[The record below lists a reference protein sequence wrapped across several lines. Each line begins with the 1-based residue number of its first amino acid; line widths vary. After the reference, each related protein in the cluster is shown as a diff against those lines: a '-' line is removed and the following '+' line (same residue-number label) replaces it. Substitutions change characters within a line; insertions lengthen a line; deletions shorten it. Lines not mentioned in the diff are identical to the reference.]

1 MFCGQGCPRS
11 GMLYPQHFIDDLK
24 TRADIVGIIG
34 ARVELKKKGSNWMAR
49 CPFHDEKTPSFS
61 VHPRKAFYKCFGCG
75 KGGNVYT
82 FLMEVDGLTFPEAV
96 KEVAEKS
103 GVPLPEPVDD
113 ETYQR
118 SKKKREK
125 KKALAE
131 QVIELNQ
138 IALEFWEECLF
149 SDKPEAKAALKYLK
163 DREIDEETIKHFRI
177 GYAPDTW
184 DSVLNLLNDKGADE
198 KLIEQSGLVSVNEEK
213 KRVYD
218 RFRGRIIFPVLDLKS
233 RPVAFGARILDK
245 GEPKY
250 LNSPETPAYVKGQH
264 LYGLVQSH
272 DEIRKKKFAI
282 LVEGYMD
289 LIALY
294 QFGISNVVAS
304 LGTAFTTEQAK
315 LLGRFARKV
324 VVNYDGDGAGVK
336 AAQRAIETLLARDFD
351 IKVLVLPQGA
361 DPDDF
366 IRANGAD
373 SYNLL
378 RGKAFPYLQFVLEQ
392 VAKGRNLA
400 LPKQKAEAI
409 EEVVPLLASIG
420 NTVEKRETLKQALSF
435 FEINDRIVENHIW
448 KEISQRK
455 AYEKR
460 VDANL
465 KRSSVRDVVIK
476 RNSKKATVAEERLL
490 ELLIHDAE
498 LRKEL
503 LPQLEET
510 DYESLATVSIF
521 ETLIELEDKGA
532 EVTSEILL
540 ELTKEDPVAT
550 EILPILLIS
559 ESPREEGEA
568 LDDVLIEA
576 EKQLIS
582 LRKIALDERILKN
595 NRELVLAEQSG
606 DVERIAE
613 VVKEQIDLGHLKRQL
628 QGKDVE

>member
-1 MFCGQGCPRS
+1 
-11 GMLYPQHFIDDLK
+11 MLYPEYFIEDLK

-34 ARVELKKKGSNWMAR
+34 ARVQLKKKGTNWMAC

-61 VHPRKAFYKCFGCG
+61 VQPRKGFYKCFGCG

-82 FLMEVDGLTFPEAV
+82 FLMEVDGLSFPEAV
-96 KEVAEKS
+96 QEVAEKS

-113 ETYQR
+113 VTYQK
-118 SKKKREK
+118 SKEKREK
-125 KKALAE
+125 KKELAE

-138 IALEFWEECLF
+138 FALDFWEECLY
-149 SDKPEAKAALKYLK
+149 SDNPEAKAALKYLK

-184 DSVLNLLNDKGADE
+184 DSVLNLLNEKVEDQ

-218 RFRGRIIFPVLDLKS
+218 RFRGRIIFPVLDLNSK
-233 RPVAFGARILDK
+233 PVAFGARILDK

-264 LYGLVQSH
+264 LYGFVQSKE
-272 DEIRKKKFAI
+272 EIRKKKFAI

-294 QFGISNVVAS
+294 QFGITNVVAS

-315 LLGRFARKV
+315 LLGRFARRV

-336 AAQRAIETLLARDFD
+336 AAQRAIETLLAKDFD

-392 VAKGRNLA
+392 IAKGRNLS

-409 EEVVPLLASIG
+409 EEAVPLLASIG
-420 NTVEKRETLKQALSF
+420 NTVEKRETLKQTLSF
-435 FEINDRIVENHIW
+435 FEINDRVVENHIW
-448 KEISQRK
+448 KEINERK
-455 AYEKR
+455 AY
-460 VDANL
+460 DA
-465 KRSSVRDVVIK
+465 RARQPARTVSVRDVVIK
-476 RNSKKATVAEERLL
+476 RNSKKITVAEERLL
-490 ELLIHDAE
+490 ELLIHDNE
-498 LRKEL
+498 LRKEI
-503 LPQLEET
+503 LPQLETT

-521 ETLIELEDKGA
+521 ETLFELEERGVDA
-532 EVTSEILL
+532 TSENLL
-540 ELTKEDPVAT
+540 ELTKEDPVAS
-550 EILPILLIS
+550 EILPMLLIS

-568 LDDVLIEA
+568 LDDILLEA

-595 NRELVLAEQSG
+595 NRELVLAEQSN
-606 DVERIAE
+606 DVSRIAE
-613 VVKEQIDLGHLKRQL
+613 VVKEQINLGHLKRQL
-628 QGKDVE
+628 QGRDLEE

>member
-1 MFCGQGCPRS
+1 
-11 GMLYPQHFIDDLK
+11 MLYPQHFIDDLK

-34 ARVELKKKGSNWMAR
+34 ARVQLKKKGTNWMGC

-61 VHPRKAFYKCFGCG
+61 VQQRKGFYKCFGCG

-82 FLMEVDGLTFPEAV
+82 FLMEVDGLSFPEAV
-96 KEVAEKS
+96 KEIAEKS

-113 ETYQR
+113 ESFQ
-118 SKKKREK
+118 KAKVKREK
-125 KKALAE
+125 KKELAE

-138 IALEFWEECLF
+138 FALDFWEECLY
-149 SDKPEAKAALKYLK
+149 SDHPEAQAALKYLK
-163 DREIDEETIKHFRI
+163 DRDIDEDTIKHFQI

-184 DSVLNLLNDKGADE
+184 DSVLNLLKEKGADE

-218 RFRGRIIFPVLDLKS
+218 RFRGRIIFPVLDLNSK
-233 RPVAFGARILDK
+233 PIAFGARILDK

-264 LYGLVQSH
+264 LYGLVQSKE
-272 DEIRKKKFAI
+272 EIRNKKFAI

-294 QFGISNVVAS
+294 QFGIKNVAAS
-304 LGTAFTTEQAK
+304 LGTAFTPEQAK
-315 LLGRFARKV
+315 LMGRFARKV

-336 AAQRAIETLLARDFD
+336 AAQRAIETLLAKDFD
-351 IKVLVLPQGA
+351 IIVLVLPQGA

-392 VAKGRNLA
+392 IAKGRNLA

-409 EEVVPLLASIG
+409 EEAVPLLASIG
-420 NTVEKRETLKQALSF
+420 NTVEKRETLKQTLSF
-435 FEINDRIVENHIW
+435 FEINDRVVENHIW
-448 KEISQRK
+448 KEINVRR
-455 AYEKR
+455 AYDTR
-460 VDANL
+460 VSEP
-465 KRSSVRDVVIK
+465 RTRISSVRDVVIK
-476 RNSKKATVAEERLL
+476 RNSKKVTVAEERLL
-490 ELLIHDAE
+490 ELLIHDSE

-503 LPQLEET
+503 LPQLETT

-521 ETLIELEDKGA
+521 ETLFEIEEKGIEA
-532 EVTSEILL
+532 TSENLL
-540 ELTKEDPVAT
+540 ELTKEDPVAS
-550 EILPILLIS
+550 EILPMLLIS

-568 LDDVLIEA
+568 IDDILHEA

-613 VVKEQIDLGHLKRQL
+613 VVKEQLNLGHLKRQL
-628 QGKDVE
+628 QGKDLEE

>member
-1 MFCGQGCPRS
+1 
-11 GMLYPQHFIDDLK
+11 MLYPQHFIDDLK

-34 ARVELKKKGSNWMAR
+34 ARVQLKKKGTNWMGC

-61 VHPRKAFYKCFGCG
+61 VQQRKGFYKCFGCG

-82 FLMEVDGLTFPEAV
+82 FLMEVDGLSFPEAV
-96 KEVAEKS
+96 KEIAEKS
-103 GVPLPEPVDD
+103 GIPLPEPVDD
-113 ETYQR
+113 ESFQ
-118 SKKKREK
+118 KAKVKREK
-125 KKALAE
+125 KKELAE

-138 IALEFWEECLF
+138 FALDFWEECLY
-149 SDKPEAKAALKYLK
+149 SDHAEAKAALKYLK
-163 DREIDEETIKHFRI
+163 DRDIEEDTIKHFRI

-184 DSVLNLLNDKGADE
+184 DSALNLLKEKGADE

-218 RFRGRIIFPVLDLKS
+218 RFRGRIIFPVLDLNSK
-233 RPVAFGARILDK
+233 PIAFGARILDK

-250 LNSPETPAYVKGQH
+250 LNSPETAAYVKGQH
-264 LYGLVQSH
+264 LYGLVQSKE
-272 DEIRKKKFAI
+272 EIRKKKFAI

-294 QFGISNVVAS
+294 QFGITNVAAS
-304 LGTAFTTEQAK
+304 LGTAFTREQAK

-324 VVNYDGDGAGVK
+324 VVNYDGDSAGVK
-336 AAQRAIETLLARDFD
+336 AAQRAIETLLAKDFD

-392 VAKGRNLA
+392 IAKGRNLA

-409 EEVVPLLASIG
+409 EEAVPLLASIG
-420 NTVEKRETLKQALSF
+420 NTVEKRETLKQTLSF
-435 FEINDRIVENHIW
+435 FEINDRVVENHIW
-448 KEISQRK
+448 KEISERK
-455 AYEKR
+455 AFDTRINEPRERK
-460 VDANL
+460 
-465 KRSSVRDVVIK
+465 SVRDVVIK
-476 RNSKKATVAEERLL
+476 RNSKKVTVAEERLL
-490 ELLIHDAE
+490 ELLIHDSE
-498 LRKEL
+498 LRKEV
-503 LPQLEET
+503 LPQLEAT

-521 ETLIELEDKGA
+521 ETLLEIEEKGIEA
-532 EVTSEILL
+532 TSENLL
-540 ELTKEDPVAT
+540 ELTKEDPVAN
-550 EILPILLIS
+550 EILPMLLIS

-568 LDDVLIEA
+568 LDDILHEA

-582 LRKIALDERILKN
+582 LRKIALDERTVEV
-595 NRELVLAEQSG
+595 NRKLHIAEQNS
-606 DVERIAE
+606 DIDLMAE
-613 VVKEQIDLGHLKRQL
+613 VAEEQIRLAKLKRQL
-628 QGKDVE
+628 QGKDLEE